1 VEQVEVLPA
10 GEDTLVKAMEVRGI
24 ILVRKGENFQT
35 LEQLRRMTAVT
46 KQLVMYR
53 SPLHYWRNIGP
64 SFMN

>member
-10 GEDTLVKAMEVRGI
+10 GEDTLVKAVEMIGM
-24 ILVRKGENFQT
+24 ILVGEEDNFQT
-35 LEQLRRMTAVT
+35 SEQIRGMNAFT

-64 SFMN
+64 NFVN